1 MTDASVVIIGS
12 FLLAFKAILIEGSE
26 VAIISLSMIKQLGRR
41 NIFFGVAVGALGS
54 IVTFL
59 VVETIFTL
67 VSKSAGYIV
76 DFATA
81 GILLYFSY
89 RFLRGFVKYA
99 FRHGSFR
106 AKMARMEEEAM
117 LKAKAQD
124 GETIRSFSV
133 AHSVPVTTITLTEG
147 FEASLILAA
156 AGTFNLEWTII
167 GALVSLLLL
176 IGVSAVSYQY
186 LLRVPRWSLDLIAG
200 VVLLTFG
207 IIFLATG
214 ILTLQTGT
222 L

>member
-1 MTDASVVIIGS
+1 
-12 FLLAFKAILIEGSE
+12 
-26 VAIISLSMIKQLGRR
+26 
-41 NIFFGVAVGALGS
+41 
-54 IVTFL
+54 
-59 VVETIFTL
+59 
-67 VSKSAGYIV
+67 
-76 DFATA
+76 
-81 GILLYFSY
+81 
-89 RFLRGFVKYA
+89 
-99 FRHGSFR
+99 
-106 AKMARMEEEAM
+106 MARMEEEAM

-124 GETIRSFSV
+124 GETMRSFSV

-167 GALVSLLLL
+167 GAAVSLLLL

-214 ILTLQTGT
+214 IVTVQTGT
-222 L
+222 I